1 MSTVQQK
8 TMLSPENVSYQIE
21 LENMMSMLVSEPRVG
36 SIGVP
41 KFGMYSLL
49 ARTIPVFA
57 YDHPDMVKKWPF
69 AFTEG
74 KNVFIS
80 VPFMHAIMNGKDAFS
95 GDPKLPIAKTPST
108 GKNGLVFLTLHEIA
122 HNMFRHFSRMTDLE
136 PETRNIAQDLSINT
150 RLLKDFV
157 FSPDRAKNI
166 LHPLPS
172 VLAIGYGFK
181 KGDIERYAGRSEED
195 IGRELM
201 DELANQV
208 SMPSG
213 QLGSG
218 QGGNGQSSNSA
229 QPSSGS
235 QQPDENSAGED
246 QGMGTEH
253 LVTPEELAKALKEA
267 GLGHVVD
274 KLNLPVNPDGSLNV
288 QKANDLAQ
296 KQMIDLTNA
305 VSKMEQ
311 IKRDIGES
319 RMPGAHSNACA
330 SQLLDKLNKPKVSWK
345 NELKALTAGEAGQRL
360 ASTFNHPSDAYFID
374 PANMG
379 MPNRL
384 YLDAKVP
391 AKPSMFNLV
400 LLDTSG
406 SMGESDLRESVS
418 EVFGLVDSSSMNA
431 PDLLFLQIDTVV
443 RGEPI
448 EITRKNADSLI
459 SKAIEIYGRGGT
471 SLTEGINMALSSP
484 AVVKKIKS
492 GQKLQSLIYFTDLG
506 DTPPK
511 KEDLSTRLPKKVVY
525 MATPGNYNDYFA
537 QSVSDYAKTISMGE
551 KMEVDLSQEDVR
563 VKNKKRA

>member
-1 MSTVQQK
+1 MSIAQQK
-8 TMLSPENVSYQIE
+8 TLLSAENVSYQIE
-21 LENMMSMLVSEPRVG
+21 LENMMSMVVSEPRIG
-36 SIGVP
+36 SFGVP

-57 YDHPDMVKKWPF
+57 YDHPDLIRKVPT

-74 KNVFIS
+74 KNIFIS
-80 VPFMHAIMNGKDAFS
+80 VPFMNEIMESELAFS
-95 GDPKLPIAKTPST
+95 GDPDKPIAKTPST

-122 HNMFRHFSRMTDLE
+122 HNMFRHLSRMTEMDFR
-136 PETRNIAQDLSINT
+136 TRLIAQDLSINT
-150 RLLKDFV
+150 RLLRDFV
-157 FSPDRAKNI
+157 FNPDKSKNI
-166 LHPLPS
+166 LHPLPEA
-172 VLAIGYGFK
+172 LAIGYGFE
-181 KGDIERYAGRSEED
+181 KGDIEKYSGRSEED
-195 IGRELM
+195 IGRELLEEM
-201 DELANQV
+201 KEQDSKKNGQ
-208 SMPSG
+208 SG
-213 QLGSG
+213 GG
-218 QGGNGQSSNSA
+218 QGGGNGQSS
-229 QPSSGS
+229 SGS
-235 QQPDENSAGED
+235 EPSNDAAQ

-253 LVTPEELAKALKEA
+253 LMTPEDFAKLLKEA
-267 GLGHVVD
+267 GLGHIIE
-274 KLNLPVNPDGSLNV
+274 KLNLPVNPDGTLNE
-288 QKANDLAQ
+288 QKANDLLQ

-305 VSKMEQ
+305 VSKMED
-311 IKRDIGES
+311 IKRNIGEN
-319 RMPGAHSNACA
+319 RTPGGHSNDCA
-330 SQLLDKLNKPKVSWK
+330 KQLLDKINKPKVSWK

-391 AKPSMFNLV
+391 AKPNMFNLV

-418 EVFGLVDSSSMNA
+418 EVFGLVDSANATA

-443 RGEPI
+443 RGEPV
-448 EITRKNADSLI
+448 EITKKNVDSLI
-459 SKAIEIYGRGGT
+459 SRAVEIYGRGGT
-471 SLTEGINMALSSP
+471 SLTEGINMALNSP
-484 AVVKKIKS
+484 AVVRKIKS

-525 MATPGNYNDYFA
+525 MATPGNYNDFFA
-537 QSVSDYAKTISMGE
+537 NAVSDYAKTISMGE
-551 KMEVDLSQEDVR
+551 KMEVDLSQEEVK